1 MTKKKLIEEIKLN
14 PARYYRAPSDV
25 KRDRRFS
32 DAERLEILAAWERD
46 ARAVSVEHQQSD
58 EPTVISQLRQVLE
71 ARSEMEKK
79 LPPKSQPAET
89 KGEGQET

>member
-32 DAERLEILAAWERD
+32 DTERLEILAAWERD
-46 ARAVSVEHQQSD
+46 ARAVSGEMSAST
-58 EPTVISQLRQVLE
+58 EPTLFDQLRQVLD
-71 ARSEMEKK
+71 ARNEMEKK
-79 LPPKSQPAET
+79 IPSHDPPNET
-89 KGEGQET
+89 VGNQKA